1 MTGEDQKE
9 AYLPSIFP
17 SHQIAGDLSQQN
29 LSLLQHLYCG
39 GPSSYRSQVLQL
51 AETTG
56 EQLARKK
63 NWLFDFNR
71 INYNFPKR

>member
-1 MTGEDQKE
+1 MTGKDQKE

-17 SHQIAGDLSQQN
+17 RHQIAADLSQQN

-56 EQLARKK
+56 EQLARNKK
-63 NWLFDFNR
+63 NGYL
-71 INYNFPKR
+71 ISTT